1 MSVNIP
7 IGREHLSKVFEMGDA
22 TMHASAE
29 VLYESGVV
37 LDLIGTSL
45 SALYQAA
52 TCHRKCY
59 GGPHI
64 LEALAGRSYNLGAG
78 AYTLI
83 VRGLYDEGMNLIRS
97 IAEISNLIA
106 MSAADKNALKE
117 WLASDH
123 KTRLKKFSPAKVR
136 KLLSEPGKEH
146 PHFDGDWYSEFCEKY
161 THVNPGT
168 KPNLHNEAG
177 QAYVG
182 GAYQRDGLEKA
193 LGELATVLGVT
204 ALMVCAYVKFDD
216 LFAEISS
223 LAASVDTQVRAAEAS
238 RREGIEAGC

>member
-1 MSVNIP
+1 LS
-7 IGREHLSKVFEMGDA
+7 GRA
-22 TMHASAE
+22 
-29 VLYESGVV
+29 
-37 LDLIGTSL
+37 
-45 SALYQAA
+45 
-52 TCHRKCY
+52 
-59 GGPHI
+59 
-64 LEALAGRSYNLGAG
+64 YNLGAG

-106 MSAADKNALKE
+106 LSAADKDAIKE

-136 KLLSEPGKEH
+136 ELLNKPGQEY
-146 PHFDGDWYSEFCEKY
+146 PHFDGNWYSEFCEKY

-182 GAYQRDGLEKA
+182 GAYQKDGLEKS

-216 LFAEISS
+216 LLVEINS
-223 LAASVDTQVRAAEAS
+223 LVASLST
-238 RREGIEAGC
+238 